1 MDKLEVLKKRAE
13 FLREELTRH
22 AQLYYE
28 QDSPEISDF
37 QYDVL
42 IRELQDIEQKYPVLV
57 TPDSPTHR
65 VGGAPREGFVKVKH
79 KNPMMSLDNA
89 LNRDELAS
97 FYEKLSKSL
106 EIRAPQVVCE
116 PKIDGVAIS
125 LIYQDGVFISGA
137 TRGNGRIGEDVT
149 ENLKTIRTM
158 PLRLN
163 EALNGRLEVR
173 GEVCIDKDDFA
184 LLNDTREEAGETL
197 FANPRNAAAG
207 SLRQLNPKITATRKL
222 NIYLYQI
229 IEPEKQGITSQNEIF
244 KRLKKLGLPVQG
256 EERTCNSLEEI
267 LLYLDFWT
275 KKRFDHPIDTDGVV
289 VKLDNLSQRAGLG
302 STAKAPR
309 WAIAFKFPPEEK
321 LTLIKDIEVTVGRTG
336 TLTPTAILEPVHL
349 SGTIVQR
356 ANLHNQD
363 EIDRKDIRIGDMV
376 IVHKAGEIIPEVI
389 SVDLNKRKNDSKP
402 YRLPE
407 TCPVCDARAVRLP
420 GEAALKCSNTSCPAQ
435 VKEGIVHF
443 ASRQAMDIRGLGDKI
458 VAQLVDSKRIKN
470 IADLYSLDILT
481 LISMD
486 RMGKKLAQN
495 ILDAIEKSKKRSLA
509 SLINA
514 LGIRNVGE
522 KTAQELAERFRTL
535 DALAKSSIETEYKL
549 EMMDGIG
556 PIITKSLN
564 TFFTEPHNKAMIE
577 RLRIAGINFE
587 LEGPATNKEELP
599 WNGFKFVLTGELSS
613 MTRTEASEKIK
624 ALGGQTSS
632 SVSKKTNFVLVG
644 TNPGSK
650 YSKAQKLGV
659 PILDEEAFLDKLN
672 ELA

>member
-289 VKLDNLSQRAGLG
+289 VKLDN
-302 STAKAPR
+302 
-309 WAIAFKFPPEEK
+309 AFQGVITQ
-321 LTLIKDIEVTVGRTG
+321 LDLREV
-336 TLTPTAILEPVHL
+336 
-349 SGTIVQR
+349 Q
-356 ANLHNQD
+356 
-363 EIDRKDIRIGDMV
+363 
-376 IVHKAGEIIPEVI
+376 
-389 SVDLNKRKNDSKP
+389 
-402 YRLPE
+402 
-407 TCPVCDARAVRLP
+407 
-420 GEAALKCSNTSCPAQ
+420 
-435 VKEGIVHF
+435 
-443 ASRQAMDIRGLGDKI
+443 
-458 VAQLVDSKRIKN
+458 
-470 IADLYSLDILT
+470 
-481 LISMD
+481 
-486 RMGKKLAQN
+486 
-495 ILDAIEKSKKRSLA
+495 
-509 SLINA
+509 
-514 LGIRNVGE
+514 
-522 KTAQELAERFRTL
+522 
-535 DALAKSSIETEYKL
+535 
-549 EMMDGIG
+549 
-556 PIITKSLN
+556 N
-564 TFFTEPHNKAMIE
+564 TF
-577 RLRIAGINFE
+577 
-587 LEGPATNKEELP
+587 
-599 WNGFKFVLTGELSS
+599 
-613 MTRTEASEKIK
+613 
-624 ALGGQTSS
+624 
-632 SVSKKTNFVLVG
+632 
-644 TNPGSK
+644 
-650 YSKAQKLGV
+650 
-659 PILDEEAFLDKLN
+659 
-672 ELA
+672 